1 MTFGEHLRE
10 IRLARGLS
18 QAELGELIGVSQQQ
32 INKYEHRTDYPKM
45 STMKKLAEALKCSPE
60 ELYYS
65 DGKLIINDQT
75 HSTSNVVAF
84 YDLEETSAL
93 RQATSELEN
102 ISYTLNEAGR
112 KRLLEYARLLQDAYK
127 KGKSE
132 DSDAEPAK
140 N

>member
-32 INKYEHRTDYPKM
+32 INKYEHRNDYPKM
-45 STMKKLAEALKCSPE
+45 STMKRLAKALKCSPE

-65 DGKLIINDQT
+65 DGMLIINDQT

-84 YDLEETSAL
+84 FDLEETSAL
-93 RQATSELEN
+93 RQATSELEH
-102 ISYTLNEAGR
+102 ISSTLNEDGR

-127 KGKSE
+127 KGESE
-132 DSDAEPAK
+132 DSDAESAK

>member
-45 STMKKLAEALKCSPE
+45 STMKKLAEALKCTPE
-60 ELYYS
+60 DLYYS
-65 DGKLIINDQT
+65 DGKLMINDRKKPE
-75 HSTSNVVAF
+75 SNVAAF
-84 YDLEETSAL
+84 YNLEDAEKL
-93 RQATSELEN
+93 RRTTLELEH
-102 ISYTLNEAGR
+102 ISSTLSEDGR
-112 KRLLEYARLLQDAYK
+112 KRLIEYARLLQSAYK
-127 KGKSE
+127 KEESE
-132 DSDAEPAK
+132 VSNAEPEK